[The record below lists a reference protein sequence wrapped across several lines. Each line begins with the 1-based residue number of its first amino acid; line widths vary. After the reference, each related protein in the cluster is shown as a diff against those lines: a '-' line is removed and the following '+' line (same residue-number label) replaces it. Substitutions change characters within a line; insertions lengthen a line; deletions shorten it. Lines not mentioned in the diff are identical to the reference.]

1 MYNTFKSVISMMYTS
16 VIFAMIFVF
25 ILSAVG
31 TAVLNIIFNFL
42 GKQGYLGNLYPNVRG
57 GIPRGIGLV
66 PFIILS
72 FYMLPKFNNL
82 ILFIGIFAFIDD
94 VLGRKKFAPLGIEWG
109 QLSRGIGILLV
120 MIVGIMEGLGVSAIL
135 IALMVQPLN
144 ISDMQPGS
152 TCIVTIIM
160 CAVTMIIMILIGSAP
175 EGELLAIYT
184 PLLILVVVLGYCPLD
199 FSGKI
204 MLGEVG
210 NHTLG
215 VALGV
220 AFYIVGGFW
229 WLLLLFIITTALIA
243 FVRRNTLKVFFRQ
256 RLGLINP
263 TFGDYFMDVL
273 TGGGLGD
280 LIRKFVLKEKQ
291 YPVTNPL
298 LILLG
303 FRRLLYNPHAR
314 RHAHYPTDDIKPRIM
329 LRR

>member
-1 MYNTFKSVISMMYTS
+1 MMYTS
-16 VIFAMIFVF
+16 VILAMIFVF
-25 ILSAVG
+25 VLSAVG
-31 TAVLNIIFNFL
+31 TAVLNIIFNIL
-42 GKQGYLGNLYPNVRG
+42 GKQGFLGNLYPNVRG

-72 FYMLPKFNNL
+72 FYLLPRFNNL
-82 ILFIGIFAFIDD
+82 VLIIGIFAFIDD
-94 VLGRKKFAPLGIEWG
+94 ILGRRKCTPLGIEWG

-120 MIVGIMEGLGVSAIL
+120 MIVGILEGLGVSAIL
-135 IALMVQPLN
+135 IALLVQPLN

-160 CAVTMIIMILIGSAP
+160 SIVTIILMLLINSESVDG
-175 EGELLAIYT
+175 LLAIYT
-184 PLLILVVVLGYCPLD
+184 PLLIMVVCLGYCPLD
-199 FSGKI
+199 FSGRI

-210 NHTLG
+210 NHTFG
-215 VALGV
+215 VALGA

-243 FVRRNTLKVFFRQ
+243 FVRRNTLKLFFRQ
-256 RLGLINP
+256 KLGLMNP

-280 LIRKFVLKEKQ
+280 LVRKFVLKDKQ

-298 LILLG
+298 LISLG

-314 RHAHYPTDDIKPRIM
+314 RHPDYPQEDIRPRIM
-329 LRR
+329 LR